1 MKKKYYSL
9 TKNTKEEVADL
20 IIFGD
25 ITSWPW
31 QESDVSSYNLSKK
44 LAELKGVNTI
54 NVHINSMG
62 GEVAEGLAI
71 YNALKNSKAK
81 INTYVDGFACSIASV
96 IFMAG
101 EKRFMPE
108 SSMLMIHNA
117 WMWAQGN
124 PAALKKAATDLE
136 KINQTSIKA
145 YLNRINISE
154 EKLQILLDDE
164 TFISPE
170 EALKMGF
177 ATEIIKDSENK
188 EISQNAKKTVFNKIF
203 QIETE
208 EVEEE
213 PLKEGELM
221 KTFECSECGYIVEM
235 EELPEYYVCPECGAD
250 KDSFTEINN
259 EDETINEEN
268 DDSELET
275 EDDETETS
283 NDEEIEETE
292 TSNDEEKKEKYAQE
306 KATKQ
311 MVAFLNAIIE
321 EE

>member
-9 TKNTKEEVADL
+9 TKNAKEEVADL

-25 ITSWPW
+25 ITSWPF

-71 YNALKNSKAK
+71 YNVLKNSKAK

-136 KINQTSIKA
+136 KINQTSIKD

-154 EKLQILLDDE
+154 EELQKLLDDE

-170 EALKMGF
+170 EAIKMGF
-177 ATEIIKDSENK
+177 ATEIIKDSANNK
-188 EISQNAKKTVFNKIF
+188 VSQNAKKSVFNKIF
-203 QIETE
+203 QLEDD
-208 EVEEE
+208 EVDE
-213 PLKEGELM
+213 PMKEGEEM
-221 KTFECSECGYIVEM
+221 KTFECSECGYTVDM
-235 EELPEYYVCPECGAD
+235 EELPEYYVCPVCGAD
-250 KDSFTEINN
+250 KENFTEINN
-259 EDETINEEN
+259 EDETVNEEN
-268 DDSELET
+268 DDSELTT
-275 EDDETETS
+275 E
-283 NDEEIEETE
+283 DEEIETTEDVETE
-292 TSNDEEKKEKYAQE
+292 TSNDEEKKEEKDVQE